1 MKRNVVLDTAI
12 CTDVSKAGNEYKYL
26 EVMIPIP
33 GQEPVQKR
41 LFLEPI
47 EIAMLEIAADD

>member
-12 CTDVSKAGNEYKYL
+12 CTDISKAGNEYKYL

-47 EIAMLEIAADD
+47 EIAMLEIAADN